1 MENFNLRKFLIE
13 NKLTS
18 NSRRLSEET
27 SDDIYYDD
35 KEQGKLSDFGKKT
48 VTSVYKS
55 FNYGDESATVKGSS
69 SKPLIP
75 VMKRY
80 TFQSIQPY
88 LTGTKLLPKTTS
100 HEWYTGFSQI
110 KSHGHTFIHLE
121 LDLETPEKGGDA
133 EHNKYKALTVV
144 QNLQKAF
151 GYLAEKFEVS
161 VHSFRTRILIYLSRK
176 WEEESH
182 GKVSLTG
189 KVRDMLIKNGAVP
202 YGAGPVDVTKTK
214 TGYTL
219 EASCFKKLEEAE
231 FEKLKV
237 ELVNTFKPF
246 LKKFPIPTV
255 TYTNMPDF
263 TNYKLYFTPEVKTK
277 FN

>member
-48 VTSVYKS
+48 VMSVYKS

-100 HEWYTGFSQI
+100 HEWYTGFEQM
-110 KSHGHTFIHLE
+110 KSHGYTIISLE

-161 VHSFRTRILIYLSRK
+161 VHSFRTRILIYLSRR
-176 WEEESH
+176 WEELSH
-182 GKVSLTG
+182 GKLSLNG
-189 KVRDMLIKNGAVP
+189 QVKDILINNGAVP
-202 YGAGPVDVTKTK
+202 YSTGPITVVKTK

-219 EASCFKKLEEAE
+219 EAALFKKLDEVEL
-231 FEKLKV
+231 EKLKRNL
-237 ELVNTFKPF
+237 ENTFKPF
-246 LKKFPIPTV
+246 LKKFPTPVRSYQNIPG
-255 TYTNMPDF
+255 YTD
-263 TNYKLYFTPEVKTK
+263 YKLYFTPEIRTK
-277 FN
+277 FS